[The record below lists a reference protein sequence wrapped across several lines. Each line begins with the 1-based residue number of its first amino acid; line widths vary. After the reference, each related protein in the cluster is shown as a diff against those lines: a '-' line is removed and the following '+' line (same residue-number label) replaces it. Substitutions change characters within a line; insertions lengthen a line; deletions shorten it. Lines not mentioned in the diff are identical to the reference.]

1 MRNHIKNI
9 AAVFLVLAILLSG
22 CAAEAHPPREE
33 TVSPS
38 PTEFAPPPEEALF
51 SPAPSSEPLPPSPT
65 QPQRPTLED
74 KVWQMMYITPQDL
87 TGEKCSTDKE
97 LWAKALEEKPVGG
110 IVFLSDN
117 IPSVEGIKGM
127 MYAIYAADAGVF
139 LGLDEEGGEV
149 ARLAYALGVTT
160 KFKPMYEYQLK
171 GTGVAYQNAYTIGS
185 DISSFGFNMNFAP
198 VADVWNN
205 YWNTVIGYRSYAT
218 DSKRCAELVAA
229 AVEGYHSAG
238 VISVLKHFPGHGNTF
253 EDSHYD
259 AAYTKKSIEEMR
271 KCEFRPFV
279 SGIESGSQVVML
291 GHIIAT
297 EIDPV
302 YPATL
307 SSTIIQDV
315 LRGEL
320 GFEGLVITDA
330 FTMAGLGDMSEAEA
344 AVMAVEAGCDMILAP
359 GDPEAAVKAIVENV
373 SEERIEES
381 YQRILQLKHSWGL
394 IE

>member
-1 MRNHIKNI
+1 MNNK
-9 AAVFLVLAILLSG
+9 AKKLLPFLLALAILSGG
-22 CAAEAHPPREE
+22 CAAEAHSPRPGDSPPPSEALP
-33 TVSPS
+33 TPSPS
-38 PTEFAPPPEEALF
+38 PQPLSPETTEL
-51 SPAPSSEPLPPSPT
+51 PAPAPT
-65 QPQRPTLED
+65 ELQRPTLED
-74 KVWQMMYITPQDL
+74 KVWQMMYVTPQDL
-87 TGEKCSTDKE
+87 IGEKHSDDKE
-97 LWAKALEEKPVGG
+97 LWATALDKKPAGG

-117 IPSVEGIKGM
+117 IPSVEGMHGM
-127 MYAIYAADAGVF
+127 MDAIYSADAGVF

-160 KFKPMYEYQLK
+160 RFKPMYEYQLK
-171 GTGVAYQNAYTIGS
+171 GTGVAFQNAQTIGK

-218 DSKRCAELVAA
+218 DAKRCAELVAA

-238 VISVLKHFPGHGNTF
+238 IISVLKHFPGHGNTF

-259 AAYTKKSIEEMR
+259 SAYTKKTIEEMR
-271 KCEFRPFV
+271 RCEFLPFI
-279 SGIESGSQVVML
+279 SGIEAGCDVVML

-297 EIDPV
+297 DIDPDN
-302 YPATL
+302 PATL
-307 SSTIIQDV
+307 SSIIIKDI

-330 FTMAGLGDMSEAEA
+330 FTMAGLGQLTEAEA
-344 AVMAVEAGCDMILAP
+344 VVLAVEAGCDMILAP
-359 GDPEAAVKAIVENV
+359 GDPEAAVKAIAENV
-373 SEERIEES
+373 SPERIEES
-381 YQRILQLKHSWGL
+381 YQRILELKRTWGL

>member
-1 MRNHIKNI
+1 MKNI
-9 AAVFLVLAILLSG
+9 PKKLMFVLIALAIFLSG
-22 CAAEAHPPREE
+22 CASDAHPPREE
-33 TVSPS
+33 HTPLPSPS
-38 PTEFAPPPEEALF
+38 AEPLSPEAAVPP
-51 SPAPSSEPLPPSPT
+51 SPAPTE
-65 QPQRPTLED
+65 PQRPTLED
-74 KVWQMMYITPQDL
+74 KVWQMMYVTPQDL
-87 TGEKCSTDKE
+87 IGEKHSVDKE
-97 LWAKALEEKPVGG
+97 LWADALDKMPAGG

-117 IPSVEGIKGM
+117 IPSVEGMQGM
-127 MYAIYAADAGVF
+127 MDAIYAADAGVF

-160 KFKPMYEYQLK
+160 RFKPMYEYQLK
-171 GTGVAYQNAYTIGS
+171 GPTVAFQNAQTIGN

-218 DSKRCAELVAA
+218 DAKRCAELVSA

-259 AAYTKKSIEEMR
+259 SAYTKKSIEEMR
-271 KCEFRPFV
+271 KCEFLPFI
-279 SGIESGSQVVML
+279 SGIEAGCEVVML

-297 EIDPV
+297 DIDPEN
-302 YPATL
+302 PATL
-307 SSTIIQDV
+307 SSTVIQEI

-320 GFEGLVITDA
+320 GFQGLVITDA
-330 FTMAGLGDMSEAEA
+330 FTMAGLGELSEAEA

-359 GDPEAAVKAIVENV
+359 GDPEAAVKAITENV
-373 SEERIEES
+373 SPERIEES
-381 YQRILQLKHSWGL
+381 YQRIISLKRGRGL

>member
-1 MRNHIKNI
+1 MKNI
-9 AAVFLVLAILLSG
+9 PKKLMPFLIALAILLSG
-22 CAAEAHPPREE
+22 CAADPHSPREE
-33 TVSPS
+33 PAPSPSTETAPSPS
-38 PTEFAPPPEEALF
+38 PSA
-51 SPAPSSEPLPPSPT
+51 EPLSPT
-65 QPQRPTLED
+65 MEEPQRPTLED
-74 KVWQMMYITPQDL
+74 KVWQMMFITPQDL
-87 TGEKCSTDKE
+87 TGEKCTGDKA
-97 LWAKALEEKPVGG
+97 LWAEALNEKPVGG

-117 IPSVEGIKGM
+117 FPSEGEVRSM
-127 MYAIYAADAGVF
+127 MEAIYAADAGIF

-171 GTGVAYQNAYTIGS
+171 GTGVAFQNAQTIGN

-218 DSKRCAELVAA
+218 DAKRCAELVAA

-253 EDSHYD
+253 EDSHY
-259 AAYTKKSIEEMR
+259 ATAYTKKSLQEMR
-271 KCEFRPFV
+271 KCEFLPFI
-279 SGIESGSQVVML
+279 SGIEAGCQVVML

-297 EIDPV
+297 DIDPET
-302 YPATL
+302 PATL
-307 SSTIIQDV
+307 SSTVIQEV

-320 GFEGLVITDA
+320 GFEGIVITDA
-330 FTMAGLGDMSEAEA
+330 FTMAGLGEMTEAQA

-359 GDPEAAVKAIVENV
+359 GDPEAAVKAISENV
-373 SEERIEES
+373 SPERIEES
-381 YQRILQLKHSWGL
+381 YQRILSLKRSWGL
-394 IE
+394 TE

>member
-1 MRNHIKNI
+1 MKKIGN
-9 AAVFLVLAILLSG
+9 ILLMAIILTALFLCA
-22 CAAEAHPPREE
+22 CAANSPSSPEE
-33 TVSPS
+33 TSPPSAEIVQTSSPTPSPS
-38 PTEFAPPPEEALF
+38 P
-51 SPAPSSEPLPPSPT
+51 SPAVPE
-65 QPQRPTLED
+65 QVEPQRPTLED
-74 KVWQMMYITPQDL
+74 KVWQMMYITPQDI
-87 TGEKCSTDKE
+87 TGEKCSVDKE
-97 LWAKALEEKPVGG
+97 LWANSLNEKPVGG

-117 IPSVEGIKGM
+117 IPSEEGLRGM
-127 MYAIYAADAGVF
+127 MDAIYAADLGVF

-149 ARLAYALGVTT
+149 ARLAYALGITT

-171 GTGVAYQNAYTIGS
+171 GTAVAYQNAYTIGS

-218 DSKRCAELVAA
+218 DSERAATLVAA
-229 AVEGYHSAG
+229 AVEGYHSSG

-253 EDSHYD
+253 EDSHY
-259 AAYTKKSIEEMR
+259 ASAYTKKTIEQMR
-271 KCEFRPFV
+271 RCEFRPFV
-279 SGIESGSQVVML
+279 SGIEAGCQVVML

-297 EIDPV
+297 EIDPI

-307 SSTIIQDV
+307 SSKIIQDV

-330 FTMAGLGDMSEAEA
+330 FTMAGLGEMSEAEA

-359 GDPEAAVKAIVENV
+359 GDPEAAVKAILENV

-381 YQRILQLKHSWGL
+381 YQRILSLKRDWGL
-394 IE
+394 ME

>member
-1 MRNHIKNI
+1 
-9 AAVFLVLAILLSG
+9 
-22 CAAEAHPPREE
+22 
-33 TVSPS
+33 
-38 PTEFAPPPEEALF
+38 
-51 SPAPSSEPLPPSPT
+51 
-65 QPQRPTLED
+65 
-74 KVWQMMYITPQDL
+74 MMYITPQDL

-127 MYAIYAADAGVF
+127 MDAIYAADAGVF

-171 GTGVAYQNAYTIGS
+171 GTGVAYQHAYTIGS

-218 DSKRCAELVAA
+218 DPKRCAELVSA

-259 AAYTKKSIEEMR
+259 AAYTKKSIEEMSDAAVLALANR
-271 KCEFRPFV
+271 V
-279 SGIESGSQVVML
+279 QTVL
-291 GHIIAT
+291 GKQEQTGKVGEELQEA
-297 EIDPV
+297 V
-302 YPATL
+302 
-307 SSTIIQDV
+307 
-315 LRGEL
+315 EL
-320 GFEGLVITDA
+320 GITDGSDPKA
-330 FTMAGLGDMSEAEA
+330 FCTRAQA
-344 AVMAVEAGCDMILAP
+344 AVMI
-359 GDPEAAVKAIVENV
+359 KRAI
-373 SEERIEES
+373 
-381 YQRILQLKHSWGL
+381 QK
-394 IE
+394 

>member
-1 MRNHIKNI
+1 
-9 AAVFLVLAILLSG
+9 
-22 CAAEAHPPREE
+22 
-33 TVSPS
+33 
-38 PTEFAPPPEEALF
+38 
-51 SPAPSSEPLPPSPT
+51 
-65 QPQRPTLED
+65 
-74 KVWQMMYITPQDL
+74 MM
-87 TGEKCSTDKE
+87 E
-97 LWAKALEEKPVGG
+97 
-110 IVFLSDN
+110 
-117 IPSVEGIKGM
+117 
-127 MYAIYAADAGVF
+127 AIYAADAGVF

-171 GTGVAYQNAYTIGS
+171 GTGVAFQNAQTIGN

-218 DSKRCAELVAA
+218 DAKRCAELVAA

-253 EDSHYD
+253 EDSHY
-259 AAYTKKSIEEMR
+259 ATAYTKKSLQEMR
-271 KCEFRPFV
+271 KCEFLPFI
-279 SGIESGSQVVML
+279 SGIEAGCQVVML

-297 EIDPV
+297 DIDPEN
-302 YPATL
+302 PATL
-307 SSTIIQDV
+307 SSTVIQEI

-330 FTMAGLGDMSEAEA
+330 FTMAGLGEMTEAQA

-359 GDPEAAVKAIVENV
+359 GDPQAVVEAITENV
-373 SEERIEES
+373 SPERIEES
-381 YQRILQLKHSWGL
+381 YQRIIQLKQKWGL
-394 IE
+394 ME